1 MGRYR
6 LRISLLLLLLIIMF
20 GTVGYTVIEGMLPFD
35 AFYMTLITISTVGF
49 AEISPLTHAGRL
61 LTVIIIISGISLL
74 SYTLGQLARVFIEG
88 ELHELLG
95 RRKFVKQIAHLHD
108 HFIICG
114 FGRIGEVICRE
125 LADDNITFIVI
136 ETNEENIAR
145 IEREHY
151 LYIPGNAADEKV
163 LLEAGLEKARGLVTA
178 VTSDADNVFITLTA
192 KGLRPDIFVLSRAAD
207 LRNESKLLRAGA
219 SRVVCPYNMG
229 GSRMAQILKKPTVV
243 DFLDVA
249 LASRGLDL
257 KIEETIFPE
266 HSYLVGKTLV
276 ESNLRHDFGVIIMA
290 IKKANKKMVFNP
302 GPGERL
308 EAGDV
313 LVSVGKKDDV
323 GRMARAVLE
332 TTAPGPI

>member
-1 MGRYR
+1 MK
-6 LRISLLLLLLIIMF
+6 
-20 GTVGYTVIEGMLPFD
+20 PFD

-49 AEISPLTHAGRL
+49 SEISPLTQAGRL
-61 LTVIIIISGISLL
+61 ITVIIIVSGISLL
-74 SYTLGQLARVFIEG
+74 SYTLGQIARVFIEG

-95 RRKFVKQIAHLHD
+95 RRRFVKQIAHLHD
-108 HFIICG
+108 HYIICG

-125 LADDNITFIVI
+125 LADENITFVI
-136 ETNEENIAR
+136 IEANEENIER

-151 LYIPGNAADEKV
+151 LFISGNAADEKV
-163 LLEAGLEKARGLVTA
+163 LLEAGLERARGLVTA

-243 DFLDVA
+243 DFLDTA
-249 LASRGLDL
+249 LASRGIDL
-257 KIEETIFPE
+257 KIKIEEVVFPA
-266 HSYLVGKTLV
+266 HSYLVGRTLV
-276 ESNLRHDFGVIIMA
+276 ESSLRKDFGVIIMA
-290 IKKANKKMVFNP
+290 IKKANEAMVFNP
-302 GPGERL
+302 GPGEIL

-313 LVSVGKKDDV
+313 LICIGKKADIV
-323 GRMARAVLE
+323 RMAQAVLE
-332 TTAPGPI
+332 VNAPGSA